1 MKKTILGLALIASVA
16 ACKPGEYP
24 SFTSVEQTV
33 LADIK
38 LVGITIEKIEADIQ
52 PFVPAG
58 SNLDAIVD
66 DALQVLMDLGLIPST
81 SLPQAQSMHAT
92 LAMRR

>member
-1 MKKTILGLALIASVA
+1 MVGLLAVAS
-16 ACKPGEYP
+16 ACKPGQYP
-24 SFTSVEQTV
+24 SFTSIEQTV

-66 DALQVLMDLGLIPST
+66 DVLQTLMDLGLIPSAN
-81 SLPQAQSMHAT
+81 LPQAQAMHESFF
-92 LAMRR
+92 